1 MNTRKIKRIINT
13 LVALLLLLLVSML
26 LISFIN
32 KPEIKDIRFTNL
44 NEISKSNIETQT
56 NEVTSINEAD
66 FNYTIVGYRFGE
78 SNSSVILKKGSKE
91 FVLYEGDIHF
101 FGGDSHSLARQHFVI
116 ETKRSGKLVKMVKK
130 EDLEIPFKE
139 VDYDQAP

>member
-1 MNTRKIKRIINT
+1 MNTRKIKKIINT

-91 FVLYEGDIHF
+91 FVLYEGDILENTYELSSISQDEIIF
-101 FGGDSHSLARQHFVI
+101 KA
-116 ETKRSGKLVKMVKK
+116 SGKLYK
-130 EDLEIPFKE
+130 LENK
-139 VDYDQAP
+139 VGK

>member
-13 LVALLLLLLVSML
+13 LVALLLLLLLSML

-91 FVLYEGDIHF
+91 FVLYEGDILENTYELSSISQDEIIF
-101 FGGDSHSLARQHFVI
+101 KA
-116 ETKRSGKLVKMVKK
+116 SGKLYK
-130 EDLEIPFKE
+130 LENK
-139 VDYDQAP
+139 VGK

>member
-32 KPEIKDIRFTNL
+32 KPEIKDIRFANL

-91 FVLYEGDIHF
+91 FVLYEGDILENTYELSSISQDEIIF
-101 FGGDSHSLARQHFVI
+101 KA
-116 ETKRSGKLVKMVKK
+116 SGKLYK
-130 EDLEIPFKE
+130 LENK
-139 VDYDQAP
+139 VGK

>member
-91 FVLYEGDIHF
+91 FVLYEGDILENTYELSSISQDEIIF
-101 FGGDSHSLARQHFVI
+101 KA
-116 ETKRSGKLVKMVKK
+116 SGKLYK
-130 EDLEIPFKE
+130 LEN
-139 VDYDQAP
+139 

>member
-44 NEISKSNIETQT
+44 SEISKSNIETQT

-91 FVLYEGDIHF
+91 WT
-101 FGGDSHSLARQHFVI
+101 SKS
-116 ETKRSGKLVKMVKK
+116 
-130 EDLEIPFKE
+130 
-139 VDYDQAP
+139 

>member
-13 LVALLLLLLVSML
+13 LVALLLLLLFSML

-44 NEISKSNIETQT
+44 SEISKSNIETQT

-91 FVLYEGDIHF
+91 FVLYEGDILENTYELSSISQDEIIF
-101 FGGDSHSLARQHFVI
+101 KA
-116 ETKRSGKLVKMVKK
+116 SGKLYK
-130 EDLEIPFKE
+130 LENK
-139 VDYDQAP
+139 VGK

>member
-91 FVLYEGDIHF
+91 FVLYEGDILENTYELSSISQDEIIF
-101 FGGDSHSLARQHFVI
+101 KA
-116 ETKRSGKLVKMVKK
+116 SGKLYK
-130 EDLEIPFKE
+130 LENLSLIHI
-139 VDYDQAP
+139 

>member
-13 LVALLLLLLVSML
+13 LVALLLLLLFSML

-66 FNYTIVGYRFGE
+66 FNYTIVGYRIGE

-91 FVLYEGDIHF
+91 FVLYEGDILENTYELSSISQDEIIF
-101 FGGDSHSLARQHFVI
+101 KA
-116 ETKRSGKLVKMVKK
+116 SGKLYK
-130 EDLEIPFKE
+130 LENK
-139 VDYDQAP
+139 VGK

>member
-91 FVLYEGDIHF
+91 FVLYEGDILENTYELSSISQDEIIF
-101 FGGDSHSLARQHFVI
+101 KA
-116 ETKRSGKLVKMVKK
+116 SGKLYK
-130 EDLEIPFKE
+130 LENKVANKYE
-139 VDYDQAP
+139 

>member
-13 LVALLLLLLVSML
+13 LVALLLLLLFYML

-91 FVLYEGDIHF
+91 FVLYEGDILENTYELSSISQDEIIF
-101 FGGDSHSLARQHFVI
+101 KA
-116 ETKRSGKLVKMVKK
+116 SGKLYK
-130 EDLEIPFKE
+130 LENK
-139 VDYDQAP
+139 VGK

>member
-91 FVLYEGDIHF
+91 FVLYEGDIL
-101 FGGDSHSLARQHFVI
+101 SLIHI
-116 ETKRSGKLVKMVKK
+116 
-130 EDLEIPFKE
+130 
-139 VDYDQAP
+139 

>member
-1 MNTRKIKRIINT
+1 MNTKKIKRIINT
-13 LVALLLLLLVSML
+13 LVALLLLLLLSML

-91 FVLYEGDIHF
+91 FVLYEGDILENTYELSSISQDEIIF
-101 FGGDSHSLARQHFVI
+101 KA
-116 ETKRSGKLVKMVKK
+116 SGKLYK
-130 EDLEIPFKE
+130 LENK
-139 VDYDQAP
+139 VGK

>member
-78 SNSSVILKKGSKE
+78 SNSSVILKKGSEE
-91 FVLYEGDIHF
+91 FVLYEGDILENTYELSSISQDEIIF
-101 FGGDSHSLARQHFVI
+101 KA
-116 ETKRSGKLVKMVKK
+116 SGKLYK
-130 EDLEIPFKE
+130 LENK
-139 VDYDQAP
+139 VGK

>member
-91 FVLYEGDIHF
+91 FIIYEGDILENTYELSSISQDEIIF
-101 FGGDSHSLARQHFVI
+101 KA
-116 ETKRSGKLVKMVKK
+116 SGKLYK
-130 EDLEIPFKE
+130 LENK
-139 VDYDQAP
+139 VGK

>member
-91 FVLYEGDIHF
+91 FVLYEGDILENTYELSSISQDEIIF
-101 FGGDSHSLARQHFVI
+101 KASDKLYKLENKV
-116 ETKRSGKLVKMVKK
+116 GK
-130 EDLEIPFKE
+130 
-139 VDYDQAP
+139 

>member
-1 MNTRKIKRIINT
+1 MNTKKIKRIINT
-13 LVALLLLLLVSML
+13 LVALLLLLLLSML

-56 NEVTSINEAD
+56 NEVTSINKAD

-91 FVLYEGDIHF
+91 FVLYEGDILENTYELSTISQDEIIF
-101 FGGDSHSLARQHFVI
+101 KA
-116 ETKRSGKLVKMVKK
+116 SGKLYK
-130 EDLEIPFKE
+130 LENK
-139 VDYDQAP
+139 VGK

>member
-1 MNTRKIKRIINT
+1 MH
-13 LVALLLLLLVSML
+13 
-26 LISFIN
+26 LISYIN
-32 KPEIKDIRFTNL
+32 KTEIKDIRFTNL

-91 FVLYEGDIHF
+91 FVLYEGDILENTYELSSISQDEIIF
-101 FGGDSHSLARQHFVI
+101 KA
-116 ETKRSGKLVKMVKK
+116 SGKLYK
-130 EDLEIPFKE
+130 LENK
-139 VDYDQAP
+139 VGK

>member
-91 FVLYEGDIHF
+91 FVLYEGDILENTF
-101 FGGDSHSLARQHFVI
+101 ELISISPNEIIFKG
-116 ETKRSGKLVKMVKK
+116 SGELYKLENKVGK
-130 EDLEIPFKE
+130 
-139 VDYDQAP
+139 

>member
-13 LVALLLLLLVSML
+13 LVALLLLLLFSML

-91 FVLYEGDIHF
+91 FVLYEGDILENTYELSSISQDEIIF
-101 FGGDSHSLARQHFVI
+101 KA
-116 ETKRSGKLVKMVKK
+116 SGKLYK
-130 EDLEIPFKE
+130 LENK
-139 VDYDQAP
+139 VGK

>member
-91 FVLYEGDIHF
+91 FVLYEGDILENTYELSTISQDEIIF
-101 FGGDSHSLARQHFVI
+101 KA
-116 ETKRSGKLVKMVKK
+116 SGKLYK
-130 EDLEIPFKE
+130 LENK
-139 VDYDQAP
+139 VGK

>member
-56 NEVTSINEAD
+56 NEVTSVNEAD

-91 FVLYEGDIHF
+91 FVLYEGDILENTYELSSISQDEIIF
-101 FGGDSHSLARQHFVI
+101 KA
-116 ETKRSGKLVKMVKK
+116 SGKLYK
-130 EDLEIPFKE
+130 LENK
-139 VDYDQAP
+139 VGK

>member
-56 NEVTSINEAD
+56 NEVTRINEAD

-91 FVLYEGDIHF
+91 FVLYEGDILENTYELSSISQDEIIF
-101 FGGDSHSLARQHFVI
+101 KA
-116 ETKRSGKLVKMVKK
+116 SGKLYK
-130 EDLEIPFKE
+130 LENK
-139 VDYDQAP
+139 VGK

>member
-91 FVLYEGDIHF
+91 FVLYEGDILENTYELSSISQDEIIF
-101 FGGDSHSLARQHFVI
+101 KA
-116 ETKRSGKLVKMVKK
+116 SGKLYK
-130 EDLEIPFKE
+130 LENK
-139 VDYDQAP
+139 VGK

>member
-1 MNTRKIKRIINT
+1 MNTIKIKRIINT

-91 FVLYEGDIHF
+91 FVLYEGDILENTYELSSISQDEIIF
-101 FGGDSHSLARQHFVI
+101 KA
-116 ETKRSGKLVKMVKK
+116 SGKLYK
-130 EDLEIPFKE
+130 LENK
-139 VDYDQAP
+139 VGK

>member
-91 FVLYEGDIHF
+91 FVLYEGDILENTYELSSISQDEIIF
-101 FGGDSHSLARQHFVI
+101 KAW
-116 ETKRSGKLVKMVKK
+116 GKLYK
-130 EDLEIPFKE
+130 LENK
-139 VDYDQAP
+139 VGK